1 MIVPS
6 QVQIYGD
13 SILKGVQLD
22 RPQIKNIFFRRKII
36 WNAGANT
43 SPSPC
48 RTIPNLAAPWKKAF
62 KLSGANWRNGKKP
75 RAAIQWFFWNT
86 AATTSTMIGRRL
98 TPILPGTTIPT
109 RNFRC
114 FAQVLRG
121 MVEFVREQGM
131 TPVMMNLPPVD
142 SIKYLN
148 WYPARWNRYPK
159 GKSAPVASGSG
170 NYLSASGAVFRG
182 MSGGLGNQY
191 AFDRRPLGIPKKP
204 GL

>member
-1 MIVPS
+1 MMTFPS

-22 RPQIKNIFFRRKII
+22 QANQNIFFRRKII

-86 AATTSTMIGRRL
+86 AATTPTMIGRRL
-98 TPILPGTTIPT
+98 TPILPGLPSPHGTSGVSPG
-109 RNFRC
+109 
-114 FAQVLRG
+114 ASG
-121 MVEFVREQGM
+121 HVEFVREQGM

-148 WYPARWNRYPK
+148 WLCRSGTGIQKENLLQWLRDPEIIYRHQESCIPRRSVRWP
-159 GKSAPVASGSG
+159 GKPIR
-170 NYLSASGAVFRG
+170 L
-182 MSGGLGNQY
+182 
-191 AFDRRPLGIPKKP
+191 
-204 GL
+204 